1 MPGVPESDTRE
12 VDRLVV
18 SRRRCSVERLVIR
31 RKVSLMLPLSCHLSR
46 RQLRNPNA
54 AVRFPLRPCL
64 GTGRLISLQQKRV
77 GCHFKISAEKQRSL
91 GF

>member
-12 VDRLVV
+12 VDRLVGFQT
-18 SRRRCSVERLVIR
+18 
-31 RKVSLMLPLSCHLSR
+31 KVSLMLPLSCHLSR